1 MPRSKTSR
9 PLASYADK
17 PPTAVQL
24 HFANWIEEMT
34 GYKVD
39 EQSVALAKALHSE
52 WQASPERQEMLDQ
65 RRKEREAALAR
76 RQRGR
81 PGRRPVE
88 EPEEPEPSR
97 KAVREYEPDAFGA
110 DEEQEEP
117 APRRRRAAS
126 TRRRAPKAAAP
137 EPELDDE
144 LPGSE
149 EDELEDEEPRA
160 SALAGPAPR
169 RRAQP
174 Y

>member
-1 MPRSKTSR
+1 MPRSAQNR

-39 EQSVALAKALHSE
+39 LQSVALAKALHSE

-65 RRKEREAALAR
+65 RRKEREAALVR

-81 PGRRPVE
+81 PAKHTESENDEPEE
-88 EPEEPEPSR
+88 EPEE
-97 KAVREYEPDAFGA
+97 A
-110 DEEQEEP
+110 P
-117 APRRRRAAS
+117 APRRRRAAPKAAQS
-126 TRRRAPKAAAP
+126 RRAAAP
-137 EPELDDE
+137 EPDLDDDDD
-144 LPGSE
+144 LGDT
-149 EDELEDEEPRA
+149 EDEPPQA
-160 SALAGPAPR
+160 SALAGPSPR
-169 RRAQP
+169 RRALP